1 MRDISDIT
9 TDGLPSNASLIKAT
23 IAAASLGSVLL
34 VTTVLPAEY
43 GIDPTGLGKAMS
55 LTQLNSSTKSSPP
68 TPFTGVTATP
78 PAVTAVAAIAA
89 VSAASSTP
97 TAKLTNGDENAPNPV
112 RKRDSAYQTRTLT
125 LSLAPGQGTE
135 IKAVMEAGERFVFNW
150 KTEGGAVNFDM
161 HGEPP
166 NAKRDEF
173 TSYWF
178 ARNQRQASGS
188 FTAPFKGTH
197 GWYWRNRGNKP
208 VKVTVSLSGFFR
220 DVYMP

>member
-43 GIDPTGLGKAMS
+43 GIDPTGLGKAMG
-55 LTQLNSSTKSSPP
+55 LTQLNSSTKSTPP
-68 TPFTGVTATP
+68 VPATVVTATP
-78 PAVTAVAAIAA
+78 PAVNAVAAVAA
-89 VSAASSTP
+89 VSAAASTP
-97 TAKLTNGDENAPNPV
+97 TVETDNDDENSPV
-112 RKRDSAYQTRTLT
+112 RKRDSAYQTRTMT

-166 NAKRDEF
+166 NAKRNEF

>member
-43 GIDPTGLGKAMS
+43 GIDPTGLGKAMG

-78 PAVTAVAAIAA
+78 PAVTAVAAVAA

-97 TAKLTNGDENAPNPV
+97 TAKLTNGDENDSNPV

-125 LSLAPGQGTE
+125 LSLAPDQGTE

-150 KTEGGAVNFDM
+150 KTEGGAVNVDM

-166 NAKRDEF
+166 NAKRNEF

>member
-1 MRDISDIT
+1 MRDISDMT

-23 IAAASLGSVLL
+23 IAAAALGGVLL

-43 GIDPTGLGKAMS
+43 GIDPTGLGKTMG
-55 LTQLNSSTKSSPP
+55 LTQLSSSTEP
-68 TPFTGVTATP
+68 TA
-78 PAVTAVAAIAA
+78 PAALTTSAPVPAVAAVAA
-89 VSAASSTP
+89 VSAIP
-97 TAKLTNGDENAPNPV
+97 TQPTIVSANDAVNDPNPV
-112 RKRDSAYQTRTLT
+112 RKRDSAYQTRTMT

-150 KTEGGAVNFDM
+150 QTEGGVVNFDM

-166 NAKRDEF
+166 NAKRNEF

-178 ARNQRQASGS
+178 ARSQSQSSGS

-197 GWYWRNRGNKP
+197 GWYWRNRGNTP

>member
-1 MRDISDIT
+1 MRDISDMT

-43 GIDPTGLGKAMS
+43 GIDPTGLGKAMG
-55 LTQLNSSTKSSPP
+55 LTQLNSSTKSTPP
-68 TPFTGVTATP
+68 VPATVVTATP
-78 PAVTAVAAIAA
+78 PAVNAVAAVAA
-89 VSAASSTP
+89 VSAAASTP
-97 TAKLTNGDENAPNPV
+97 TVETDNDDENSPV
-112 RKRDSAYQTRTLT
+112 RKRDSAYQTRTMT

-166 NAKRDEF
+166 NAKRNEF

-197 GWYWRNRGNKP
+197 GWYWRNRGTKP
-208 VKVTVSLSGFFR
+208 VKVNVSLSGFFR

>member
-9 TDGLPSNASLIKAT
+9 TDGLPSSASLIKAT
-23 IAAASLGSVLL
+23 IAAVTLGGTLFI
-34 VTTVLPAEY
+34 TTVLPAEY
-43 GIDPTGLGKAMS
+43 GIDPTGLGQAMG
-55 LTQLNSSTKSSPP
+55 LTQLNSSTESPLLLS
-68 TPFTGVTATP
+68 TL
-78 PAVTAVAAIAA
+78 AVTTTP
-89 VSAASSTP
+89 VSPVVMTTSHDA
-97 TAKLTNGDENAPNPV
+97 NNPM

-135 IKAVMEAGERFVFNW
+135 IKAVMEAGEGFVFNW
-150 KTEGGAVNFDM
+150 QTEGGVVNVDM

-166 NAKRDEF
+166 NAGRNEF

-178 ARNQRQASGS
+178 ARNQSKASGS

-197 GWYWRNRGNKP
+197 GWYWRNRSSKP
-208 VKVTVSLSGFFR
+208 ISVTVSLSGFFR

>member
-1 MRDISDIT
+1 MRDISDMT

-23 IAAASLGSVLL
+23 IVAAALGGVVL

-43 GIDPTGLGKAMS
+43 GIDPTGLGKTMG
-55 LTQLNSSTKSSPP
+55 LTQLSSSAEP
-68 TPFTGVTATP
+68 TAPAASTTP
-78 PAVTAVAAIAA
+78 VPVAAVAA
-89 VSAASSTP
+89 VSAIP
-97 TAKLTNGDENAPNPV
+97 TQPTIISANNAVNDPNPV
-112 RKRDSAYQTRTLT
+112 RKRDSAYQTRTMT

-150 KTEGGAVNFDM
+150 QTEGGVVNFDM

-166 NAKRDEF
+166 NAKRNEF

-178 ARNQRQASGS
+178 ARSQSQASGS

-197 GWYWRNRGNKP
+197 GWYWRNRGNTP

>member
-43 GIDPTGLGKAMS
+43 GIDPTGLGKAMG
-55 LTQLNSSTKSSPP
+55 LTQLNSSTKSTPP
-68 TPFTGVTATP
+68 VPATVVTATP
-78 PAVTAVAAIAA
+78 PAVNAVAAVAA
-89 VSAASSTP
+89 VSAAASTP
-97 TAKLTNGDENAPNPV
+97 TVETDNDDENSPV
-112 RKRDSAYQTRTLT
+112 RKRDSAYQTRTMT

>member
-1 MRDISDIT
+1 MRDISDMT

-23 IAAASLGSVLL
+23 IAAAALGGVLL

-43 GIDPTGLGKAMS
+43 GIDPTGLGKAMG
-55 LTQLNSSTKSSPP
+55 LTQLNSSTKSTPP
-68 TPFTGVTATP
+68 VPATVVTATP
-78 PAVTAVAAIAA
+78 PAVNAVAAAVAA
-89 VSAASSTP
+89 VSAAASTP
-97 TAKLTNGDENAPNPV
+97 TVETDNDDENSPV
-112 RKRDSAYQTRTLT
+112 RKRDSAYQTRTMT

-166 NAKRDEF
+166 NAKRNEF

-178 ARNQRQASGS
+178 ARNQRHASGS

-197 GWYWRNRGNKP
+197 GWYWRNRGTKP
-208 VKVTVSLSGFFR
+208 VKVNVSLSGFFR